1 MKKQL
6 IALGA
11 LLVFAVSA
19 LPSSAACCNRFN
31 SYGYSSQSPCCA
43 PVVAPCCPAAP
54 VINSCCPSACPCQKP
69 CCPAACPCAKP
80 CCESMPCPAC
90 PCPAAPC
97 NTCNDC
103 CD

>member
-11 LLVFAVSA
+11 LLVLAVSA
-19 LPSSAACCNRFN
+19 LPSSAACGCNRCQSFN
-31 SYGYSSQSPCCA
+31 SYSAPCCA
-43 PVVAPCCPAAP
+43 PVVSPCCPAAP
-54 VINSCCPSACPCQKP
+54 VMNSCCPSACPCQKP
-69 CCPAACPCAKP
+69 CAPACPCVKP
-80 CCESMPCPAC
+80 CCEPICPAC

-97 NTCNDC
+97 NTCNDM